1 MSETNQNIKG
11 NHNIQVAQG
20 NVIQT
25 KKVKVVTE
33 VVYDVNSHIT
43 DAQAFEI
50 KEKITEIV
58 NMVATNGASKQ
69 KLFPKEYT
77 AFYKQFKITS
87 YKLVPLNEYDNA
99 IKWLN
104 KRIAYYGKKNLRHG
118 DKEQWRKKQYTAIY
132 ARTRQLK
139 MDRTDLINFT
149 EEKLTLKNP
158 LSSLKDLSDTRL
170 QKLYGFIM
178 RKKG

>member
-1 MSETNQNIKG
+1 MSDTNQNIKG
-11 NHNIQVAQG
+11 NNNIQIAKG

-33 VVYDVNSHIT
+33 VVYDVNTHII
-43 DAQAFEI
+43 DAQAFEV

-58 NMVATNGASKQ
+58 NMVATNGDSKQ
-69 KLFPKEYT
+69 KLFPKEYS

-118 DKEQWRKKQYTAIY
+118 DNDQWRKKQYIAINSR
-132 ARTRQLK
+132 ARQLK
-139 MDRTDLINFT
+139 MNRSDLISFS
-149 EEKLTLKNP
+149 EERLALKNP
-158 LSSLKDLSDTRL
+158 LSSIKDLSDTRL